1 MITVKQILEQ
11 YSLETDKATADE
23 IKLAELSD
31 AGLFESSKL
40 PMIKRSLN
48 KNVNEMTEAEKK
60 TLKYLLE
67 SLMTHVLVEKN
78 QKVDKSAYP
87 SDKDMPTVI
96 ILKRKA
102 IRVFPDN
109 QKIGMYYSQALDRYI
124 SIPFG
129 PNVKDL
135 SPQLNEERIDEI
147 SQELATRAYAKRMS
161 KIKDI
166 EDDEDKDPAE
176 KAIASAKQKEKL
188 KQLSYR
194 MRTTATDSTGK
205 NIRSWAGT
213 SAVKTAKNA
222 GRLQIAANKNAK
234 GIPDK
239 DRYMNASPQERVHM
253 KRNLGYKP
261 PASSIISGS
270 DHPGLAAAAMLGS
283 TIGDFLRKTPEMS
296 KMSVKESFRDNLQQI
311 REERQL
317 DEVSWEDV
325 KSGAKKAAEIAGD
338 VTGISDVGSAI
349 GKAREGDYSGAA
361 WDAAKGVGK
370 GILTV
375 GTGGAAAAG
384 IRGAIAGA
392 RALSAGRGVAAA
404 ARTAKRSAITS
415 KGGRLAR
422 GIVRGAGK
430 LAAGAAGLGAAAAG
444 ALSGIG
450 NLAEPAAQDRPAF
463 GLKPQISGPGER
475 SNLSGQE
482 VSKQRQIFGQ
492 NESTISTLKQIVE
505 NNISSHTIQI
515 GEETISINK
524 SIAKKIIKLHE
535 SLNRKNKNKLEKML
549 NEDITSLTKVINF
562 AIKQ

>member
-205 NIRSWAGT
+205 NIRPWAGT

-239 DRYMNASPQERVHM
+239 DRYMNALPGERVHM
-253 KRNLGYKP
+253 KRNLGYNP

-270 DHPGLAAAAMLGS
+270 DHPGLAAVATASAAVA
-283 TIGDFLRKTPEMS
+283 DFFRKTP
-296 KMSVKESFRDNLQQI
+296 KMPVKESFRDNLQQI

-349 GKAREGDYSGAA
+349 GKAREGDYSDAA

-375 GTGGAAAAG
+375 GTGGAASAG
-384 IRGAIAGA
+384 IRGAIAGV
-392 RALSAGRGVAAA
+392 RALRAGRGVAAA

-450 NLAEPAAQDRPAF
+450 DLAKPTDQNRPEF
-463 GLKPQISGPGER
+463 GSIKPQISGPGER

>member
-205 NIRSWAGT
+205 NIR
-213 SAVKTAKNA
+213 
-222 GRLQIAANKNAK
+222 
-234 GIPDK
+234 
-239 DRYMNASPQERVHM
+239 DR
-253 KRNLGYKP
+253 K
-261 PASSIISGS
+261 
-270 DHPGLAAAAMLGS
+270 
-283 TIGDFLRKTPEMS
+283 
-296 KMSVKESFRDNLQQI
+296 SV
-311 REERQL
+311 
-317 DEVSWEDV
+317 V
-325 KSGAKKAAEIAGD
+325 
-338 VTGISDVGSAI
+338 
-349 GKAREGDYSGAA
+349 
-361 WDAAKGVGK
+361 
-370 GILTV
+370 
-375 GTGGAAAAG
+375 
-384 IRGAIAGA
+384 
-392 RALSAGRGVAAA
+392 
-404 ARTAKRSAITS
+404 
-415 KGGRLAR
+415 
-422 GIVRGAGK
+422 
-430 LAAGAAGLGAAAAG
+430 
-444 ALSGIG
+444 
-450 NLAEPAAQDRPAF
+450 
-463 GLKPQISGPGER
+463 
-475 SNLSGQE
+475 
-482 VSKQRQIFGQ
+482 
-492 NESTISTLKQIVE
+492 
-505 NNISSHTIQI
+505 
-515 GEETISINK
+515 
-524 SIAKKIIKLHE
+524 
-535 SLNRKNKNKLEKML
+535 
-549 NEDITSLTKVINF
+549 
-562 AIKQ
+562 

>member
-135 SPQLNEERIDEI
+135 SPQLNEQTGMSPRQIMVPQA
-147 SQELATRAYAKRMS
+147 SQLQTAATKRLLATRRADARIGQEEEPLSIAFGHLGKYA
-161 KIKDI
+161 
-166 EDDEDKDPAE
+166 
-176 KAIASAKQKEKL
+176 ASAFTGFQDDKPKSLTSVPGVPRKTTQTAEPWGAAPKTTKQK
-188 KQLSYR
+188 QSS
-194 MRTTATDSTGK
+194 TTQTK
-205 NIRSWAGT
+205 
-213 SAVKTAKNA
+213 A
-222 GRLQIAANKNAK
+222 GRTI
-234 GIPDK
+234 GPG
-239 DRYMNASPQERVHM
+239 ASS
-253 KRNLGYKP
+253 KP
-261 PASSIISGS
+261 PQVNR
-270 DHPGLAAAAMLGS
+270 P
-283 TIGDFLRKTPEMS
+283 
-296 KMSVKESFRDNLQQI
+296 SVAESFKDNLRII
-311 REERQL
+311 REQKEINEL
-317 DEVSWEDV
+317 
-325 KSGAKKAAEIAGD
+325 APALPIAGA
-338 VTGISDVGSAI
+338 GIATVSRIAGSAI
-349 GKAREGDYSGAA
+349 SLGGKALKSFRNMRTRTQQQKQQRQQQRKRDVNVDVDVNLPDTDKKSSKSSPDTSSSFRTPINSQHAFSEPGRATPTVSAA
-361 WDAAKGVGK
+361 QSVVPTAA
-370 GILTV
+370 LTRQLKA
-375 GTGGAAAAG
+375 TGGQYP
-384 IRGAIAGA
+384 IQQP
-392 RALSAGRGVAAA
+392 VY
-404 ARTAKRSAITS
+404 
-415 KGGRLAR
+415 
-422 GIVRGAGK
+422 
-430 LAAGAAGLGAAAAG
+430 
-444 ALSGIG
+444 
-450 NLAEPAAQDRPAF
+450 
-463 GLKPQISGPGER
+463 
-475 SNLSGQE
+475 
-482 VSKQRQIFGQ
+482 
-492 NESTISTLKQIVE
+492 ESIKNIVE
-505 NNISSHTIQI
+505 YNNSNYQLQI

>member
-166 EDDEDKDPAE
+166 EDDEE
-176 KAIASAKQKEKL
+176 
-188 KQLSYR
+188 Y
-194 MRTTATDSTGK
+194 G
-205 NIRSWAGT
+205 
-213 SAVKTAKNA
+213 VK
-222 GRLQIAANKNAK
+222 
-234 GIPDK
+234 
-239 DRYMNASPQERVHM
+239 
-253 KRNLGYKP
+253 
-261 PASSIISGS
+261 
-270 DHPGLAAAAMLGS
+270 
-283 TIGDFLRKTPEMS
+283 
-296 KMSVKESFRDNLQQI
+296 
-311 REERQL
+311 
-317 DEVSWEDV
+317 
-325 KSGAKKAAEIAGD
+325 
-338 VTGISDVGSAI
+338 
-349 GKAREGDYSGAA
+349 
-361 WDAAKGVGK
+361 
-370 GILTV
+370 
-375 GTGGAAAAG
+375 
-384 IRGAIAGA
+384 
-392 RALSAGRGVAAA
+392 
-404 ARTAKRSAITS
+404 
-415 KGGRLAR
+415 
-422 GIVRGAGK
+422 
-430 LAAGAAGLGAAAAG
+430 
-444 ALSGIG
+444 
-450 NLAEPAAQDRPAF
+450 
-463 GLKPQISGPGER
+463 
-475 SNLSGQE
+475 
-482 VSKQRQIFGQ
+482 
-492 NESTISTLKQIVE
+492 
-505 NNISSHTIQI
+505 
-515 GEETISINK
+515 
-524 SIAKKIIKLHE
+524 
-535 SLNRKNKNKLEKML
+535 
-549 NEDITSLTKVINF
+549 
-562 AIKQ
+562 